1 MEMRV
6 VNTVCDNGWPLPF
19 SPQGIEWLQ
28 GAGNTRIVV
37 FSAGESVFRDGEACA
52 NYLFLMEGVIR
63 VHKISQEGHEI
74 TLYRIR
80 AGEACELTTS
90 CLLADDMYHAA
101 AITETTTK
109 IMLISKD
116 YFQKALLH
124 SEGFRRYVFASV
136 EKGMHDLLSLIE
148 DVAFGAVDRRLA
160 KYLLAYQN
168 DTAIVQVTHQALAID
183 LGTAREVV
191 SRVLKKFEKQG
202 WLYLHRGWLEVV
214 NERALIH
221 LVKNGV

>member
-1 MEMRV
+1 MEMSV
-6 VNTVCDNGWPLPF
+6 VNTVRENVWPLPF
-19 SPQGIEWLQ
+19 NAQGIEWLQ
-28 GAGNTRIVV
+28 GVGNTRIVE
-37 FSAGESVFRDGEACA
+37 FSAGKNVFRDGEACA

-63 VHKISQEGHEI
+63 VHKISEEGHEI

-90 CLLADDMYHAA
+90 CMLADDMYHAA

-116 YFQKALLH
+116 CFQKALVH
-124 SEGFRRYVFASV
+124 SDAFRRYVFVSV

-160 KYLLAYQN
+160 RCLLANQ
-168 DTAIVQVTHQALAID
+168 DDMAIVPMTHQELAID

-191 SRVLKKFEKQG
+191 SRALKKFEKQG
-202 WLYLHRGWLEVV
+202 WIHLHRGWLEVV
-214 NERALIH
+214 NEKELNN
-221 LVKNGV
+221 LLKKCV